1 MNVQFRRYYLFFSSF
16 TKLINFHRYFLGN
29 LSALSKIII
38 IIKKKK
44 RWDSIE
50 ISQLPNVY
58 AASYFLKK
66 LIDLLKGKGKFFDL
80 LKPKS

>member
-1 MNVQFRRYYLFFSSF
+1 M
-16 TKLINFHRYFLGN
+16 INFHRYFLGN

-38 IIKKKK
+38 IIKKK

-66 LIDLLKGKGKFFDL
+66 RIDLLKGKEKFFDL